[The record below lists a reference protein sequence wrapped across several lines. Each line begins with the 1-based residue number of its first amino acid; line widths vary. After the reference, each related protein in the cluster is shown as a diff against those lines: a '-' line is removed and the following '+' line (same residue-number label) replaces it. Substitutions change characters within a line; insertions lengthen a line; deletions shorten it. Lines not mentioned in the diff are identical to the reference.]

1 MNFKNTLFEPLFN
14 RGKIL
19 LKQEISEIIAEHEK
33 RFKSKKRKDFLKYLS
48 RHNYIRR
55 VLVSLYYV
63 NSFDERNRGFCE
75 FEDKEILFM
84 ALDKLGVK
92 WYVGLSSALHL
103 QGKGWQTPSQLSIV
117 NTKFSGIKKVFG
129 LRVKFFKTK
138 EIHFFGLKEG
148 RTKHNIRYLYSDP
161 AKTYIDRVY
170 FKEDD
175 KLVKVKNT
183 QKYLKRYPKWVGRR

>member
-63 NSFDERNRGFCE
+63 NSFDERN
-75 FEDKEILFM
+75 M
-84 ALDKLGVK
+84 ANIAAGQIVLPMLCPRFTQI
-92 WYVGLSSALHL
+92 SRM
-103 QGKGWQTPSQLSIV
+103 QTWRFAA
-117 NTKFSGIKKVFG
+117 N
-129 LRVKFFKTK
+129 
-138 EIHFFGLKEG
+138 
-148 RTKHNIRYLYSDP
+148 
-161 AKTYIDRVY
+161 
-170 FKEDD
+170 
-175 KLVKVKNT
+175 
-183 QKYLKRYPKWVGRR
+183 